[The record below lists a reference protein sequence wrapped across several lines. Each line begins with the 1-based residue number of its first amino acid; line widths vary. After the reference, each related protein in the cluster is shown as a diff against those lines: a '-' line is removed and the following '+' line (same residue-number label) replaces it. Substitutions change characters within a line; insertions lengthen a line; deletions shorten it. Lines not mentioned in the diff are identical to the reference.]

1 MGTRFH
7 DNRFLQL
14 LLVWLVG
21 LWIVTA
27 IEPFNR
33 RDWLLENLLV
43 FIYGALL
50 IATYRRFPFS
60 NLSYG
65 LFGVFLSLHLVGAHY
80 TYAETPL
87 GFWLQEAF
95 GLQRNHYDRIVHFLF
110 GLLLAYPFRELLMRA
125 AGVRRRWSYLL
136 VIVTVLGK
144 LSARPSL
151 ATYVNESSPTKSAVG
166 VYVTAG
172 NDSASVPKLGPV
184 DTAYVSIPPNCSA
197 SMSDPRN
204 VIATGTLTGVE
215 RAIDSATGRSLI
227 ALTVMSI
234 VPSSACCDASLTANV
249 NESAPK

>member
-1 MGTRFH
+1 MSARFR

-87 GFWLQEAF
+87 GFWLQDALDLE
-95 GLQRNHYDRIVHFLF
+95 RNHYDRIVHFLF
-110 GLLLAYPFRELLMRA
+110 GLLIAFPFRELLMRA
-125 AGVRRRWSYLL
+125 AGVRRSWSYLL
-136 VIVTVLGK
+136 VIVTVLGFSGFYEALEGVVAVIVSPELGAAYLGTQGDEWDAQK
-144 LSARPSL
+144 DTGL
-151 ATYVNESSPTKSAVG
+151 AFGGA
-166 VYVTAG
+166 
-172 NDSASVPKLGPV
+172 
-184 DTAYVSIPPNCSA
+184 
-197 SMSDPRN
+197 
-204 VIATGTLTGVE
+204 VIAMALCWWADRKGY
-215 RAIDSATGRSLI
+215 GR
-227 ALTVMSI
+227 
-234 VPSSACCDASLTANV
+234 C
-249 NESAPK
+249 

>member
-1 MGTRFH
+1 MAQALR

-43 FIYGALL
+43 FVYGALL

-87 GFWLQEAF
+87 GFWLQEALD
-95 GLQRNHYDRIVHFLF
+95 LQRNHYDRIVHFLF
-110 GLLLAYPFRELLMRA
+110 GLLLAWPFRELLMRA
-125 AGVRRRWSYLL
+125 AGVRRCWSYLL
-136 VIVTVLGK
+136 VVVTVLGFSGFYEA
-144 LSARPSL
+144 LEGVVA
-151 ATYVNESSPTKSAVG
+151 VIVSPE
-166 VYVTAG
+166 
-172 NDSASVPKLGPV
+172 LGAAYLGTQGDEWDAQK
-184 DTAYVSIPPNCSA
+184 DTALAFSGA
-197 SMSDPRN
+197 
-204 VIATGTLTGVE
+204 VIAMTVCWWADRRGY
-215 RAIDSATGRSLI
+215 GRGR
-227 ALTVMSI
+227 T
-234 VPSSACCDASLTANV
+234 
-249 NESAPK
+249 